1 MALDNIHKMFHQ
13 WCAAHALCTHCSP
26 SSAENWIST
35 GKTKLTNTGSKD
47 DWLFFDNH
55 RMDCDR
61 KKAGLPGS
69 KLLKKTNHMLTAED
83 VPSIGGQWGRNKPQ
97 SLKRKLHKIWVKA
110 VLWCERCDQVNC
122 VFLTTMKKQLL
133 EQLLPRHSFQKR
145 CSLHSFFNIGKILNY
160 PFLYRH

>member
-1 MALDNIHKMFHQ
+1 MCSTRI
-13 WCAAHALCTHCSP
+13 AHTLFTIFCRKIEFLQEKLNSP
-26 SSAENWIST
+26 TPTQDPRMIV
-35 GKTKLTNTGSKD
+35 D
-47 DWLFFDNH
+47 FFFDNH

-69 KLLKKTNHMLTAED
+69 KLLKTNHMLTAED
-83 VPSIGGQWGRNKPQ
+83 VPTIGGQWGRSWPQ

-122 VFLTTMKKQLL
+122 VFLTTMKTQLL